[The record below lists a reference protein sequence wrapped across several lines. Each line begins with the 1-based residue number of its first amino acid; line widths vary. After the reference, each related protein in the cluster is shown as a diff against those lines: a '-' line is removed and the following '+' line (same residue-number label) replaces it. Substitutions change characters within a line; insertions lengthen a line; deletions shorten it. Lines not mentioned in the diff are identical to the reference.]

1 MDDNDAS
8 ASRSDSNDK
17 PKLNHSYGIINKEYA
32 FTLATRP
39 PEEDGPIYMVN
50 LMKYR
55 EIAEYDGQES
65 GSAPI
70 SGRDADDQY
79 NPSSILNKL
88 GAAIVFVA
96 DVERTDVGVD
106 DWDRI
111 AIVRYPTRLSFVE
124 MQSRKDFG
132 EKHKHKAAGML
143 RTTLIAC
150 RPTDSALDEIERPV
164 PTKPHTTVMVVRGGG
179 DGPHTTDSAIS
190 TFVAEG
196 TVLSDGRMWDVVDLL
211 HAEKPE
217 HADRIIDQYRGHD
230 PSTTYVLTLRT
241 TLDSVTAA
249 AVKNTK

>member
-1 MDDNDAS
+1 MADSDTPTSRGDDGD
-8 ASRSDSNDK
+8 R
-17 PKLNHSYGIINKEYA
+17 PKLKHSYGIINKEYA

-55 EIAEYDGQES
+55 EVAEYDAGDEATES
-65 GSAPI
+65 I

-79 NPSSILNKL
+79 NPASILNKL

-96 DVERTDVGVD
+96 DVVRTDVGVD
-106 DWDRI
+106 GWDRI

-150 RPTDSALDEIERPV
+150 RPANGALDEVERPI
-164 PTKPHTTVMVVRGGG
+164 PTKPHTTVMVVRGNAEGA
-179 DGPHTTDSAIS
+179 HRVRTTAP
-190 TFVAEG
+190 TFTAEG
-196 TVLSDGRMWDVVDLL
+196 TVVSDGRMWDVVDLI
-211 HAEKPE
+211 HAVNTEDAE
-217 HADRIIDQYRGHD
+217 RIVDTYRTD
-230 PSTTYVLTLRT
+230 NPQNTYVMTLHT
-241 TLDSVTAA
+241 TLDSVTTAA
-249 AVKNTK
+249 ISGDK

>member
-1 MDDNDAS
+1 MTD
-8 ASRSDSNDK
+8 NDK
-17 PKLNHSYGIINKEYA
+17 PKLNHNYGIINKEYA
-32 FTLATRP
+32 FTLATRA

-55 EIAEYDGQES
+55 EIAEYDES
-65 GSAPI
+65 GAGKSPII

-79 NPSSILNKL
+79 NPASILNKL

-96 DVERTDVGVD
+96 DVERTEVGID

-150 RPTDSALDEIERPV
+150 RPSNVALDEVERPI
-164 PTKPHTTVMVVRGGG
+164 PTRPHTTVMVVKDR
-179 DGPHTTDSAIS
+179 HVDSTHP
-190 TFVAEG
+190 TFIAEG
-196 TVLSDGRMWDVVDLL
+196 TVVSDGRMWNVVDLI
-211 HAEKPE
+211 HADSPE
-217 HADRIIDQYRGHD
+217 DADRIVDLHRSQD
-230 PSTTYVLTLRT
+230 PATTYVLTLRT
-241 TLDSVTAA
+241 TLDSITAA
-249 AVKNTK
+249 AVTGRK

>member
-1 MDDNDAS
+1 MDDSDAS
-8 ASRSDSNDK
+8 ASHSDDNEK
-17 PKLNHSYGIINKEYA
+17 PKLKHSYGIINKEYA

-55 EIAEYDGQES
+55 EIAEYDAQDGA
-65 GSAPI
+65 SAPI

-79 NPSSILNKL
+79 NPASILNKL

-164 PTKPHTTVMVVRGGG
+164 PTKPHTTVMVVRCGV
-179 DGPHTTDSAIS
+179 DGPGSTDSAIP

-196 TVLSDGRMWDVVDLL
+196 TVLSDGRMWDIVDLL

-217 HADRIIDQYRGHD
+217 DADRIIDQYCGHD

>member
-1 MDDNDAS
+1 MA
-8 ASRSDSNDK
+8 DSDK

-50 LMKYR
+50 LLKYR
-55 EIAEYDGQES
+55 EIAEYDAQDDAS
-65 GSAPI
+65 TPI

-79 NPSSILNKL
+79 NPASILNKL

-96 DVERTDVGVD
+96 DVERTDVGAD

-111 AIVRYPTRLSFVE
+111 AIVRYPTRMSFVE

-150 RPTDSALDEIERPV
+150 RPSNAALDDVERPI
-164 PTKPHTTVMVVRGGG
+164 PTKPHTTVMVVRGK
-179 DGPHTTDSAIS
+179 TDSSLKTDATTP

-196 TVLSDGRMWDVVDLL
+196 TVLSDGRMWEVVDLI
-211 HAEKPE
+211 HTESPDE
-217 HADRIIDQYRGHD
+217 TDRIVNQYRGHD
-230 PSTTYVLTLRT
+230 PGSTYVLTLRT

-249 AVKNTK
+249 ALPHNK

>member
-1 MDDNDAS
+1 MA
-8 ASRSDSNDK
+8 DSDK
-17 PKLNHSYGIINKEYA
+17 PKLKHSYGTINKEYA

-55 EIAEYDGQES
+55 EIAEYDAEDGTT
-65 GSAPI
+65 API

-79 NPSSILNKL
+79 NPASILNKL
-88 GAAIVFVA
+88 GAVIVFVA

-150 RPTDSALDEIERPV
+150 RPSNAALDDVERPI
-164 PTKPHTTVMVVRGGG
+164 PTKPHTTVMVVRGNAGSSLKTNS
-179 DGPHTTDSAIS
+179 TTP

-196 TVLSDGRMWDVVDLL
+196 TVVSDGRMWEVVDLV
-211 HAEKPE
+211 
-217 HADRIIDQYRGHD
+217 HADSTEDAERIVDAYREDD
-230 PSTTYVLTLRT
+230 PHSIYVLTLRT

-249 AVKNTK
+249 AISGNQ